1 MAGTNQPSGIKRC
14 ELRYSGSCRAVT
26 NRIPASR
33 AQALSA
39 IAARAVSKALDGD
52 AAYASI
58 WRLMEDGSVAR
69 HGVETAPATRRV
81 AGEWKVLL
89 PTSVTAAIVAARRH
103 ALPSET
109 GGVVL
114 GVIDVEAKRIDVVDV
129 GQAPPDSRGTAIAF
143 ERGVAGLKD
152 AVLGAQMKT
161 LDQIRYVGEWHSH
174 PQGVPASPSI
184 TDLKQV
190 FWLADTLSDDGF
202 PDRRGRVRHGDAL
215 AP

>member
-1 MAGTNQPSGIKRC
+1 
-14 ELRYSGSCRAVT
+14 
-26 NRIPASR
+26 
-33 AQALSA
+33 
-39 IAARAVSKALDGD
+39 
-52 AAYASI
+52 
-58 WRLMEDGSVAR
+58 
-69 HGVETAPATRRV
+69 
-81 AGEWKVLL
+81 
-89 PTSVTAAIVAARRH
+89 VTAAIVAARRH

-161 LDQIRYVGEWHSH
+161 LDQIRYVGEWHSQ

-202 PDRRGRVRHGDAL
+202 PGLMLIVGDASVTATL
-215 AP
+215 GALTAPGVVEVEVERAR